1 MRPDPANSHV
11 LSELGFGVGWVGDDL
26 EGTVSIIDEMCVPG
40 TSHLRTSLL
49 ATWADH
55 LSGLLAATAVTPRVP
70 VTLQLD
76 VHLYA
81 PAPGSGTMRGRGR
94 VLKAGR
100 SVFFAD
106 VEFSTDDGEVFA
118 MSTSSFMTSPDESLN
133 LPDNL
138 SLHGPP
144 PTQRLALPFAQRVGC
159 EGRGPGTAVL
169 PHSVE
174 GLNSSNTF
182 TGGLIALVVE
192 EAALSLAPG
201 ATVSSLILRYLR
213 PVRVGPAVAS
223 ARIGSGLGEIEV
235 RDAGNENR
243 LSVLATTRFFEA

>member
-1 MRPDPANSHV
+1 MGPEDANSHV

-26 EGTVSIIDEMCVPG
+26 EGSVSVIDEMRVPE

-55 LSGLLAATAVTPRVP
+55 LSGLLAATAVAPRVP

-81 PAPGSGTMRGRGR
+81 PAPGSGRVRGKAR

-100 SVFFAD
+100 SVFFTD
-106 VEFSTDDGEVFA
+106 VEFSADDGPVFA
-118 MSTSSFMTSPDESLN
+118 MSTASFMTSPDESLN

-144 PTQRLALPFAQRVGC
+144 PVQRLALPFAERVGC
-159 EGRGPGTAVL
+159 ERRGPGTAVL
-169 PHSVE
+169 PRSEE

-182 TGGLIALVVE
+182 NGGLIALAVE
-192 EAALSLAPG
+192 EAALSLEPG
-201 ATVSSLILRYLR
+201 ATLSSLILRYLR
-213 PVRVGPAVAS
+213 PVRVGPAVAT
-223 ARIGSGLGEIEV
+223 ARTGSGLGEIEV

-243 LSVLATTRFFEA
+243 LSVLATTRFFGP